1 MPVGI
6 LVKQVNNVNNTTT
19 PICVVNR
26 NFEIPETNDVLE
38 NIKLLLNY
46 IKNRRKRELNFVR
59 ADG

>member
-1 MPVGI
+1 
-6 LVKQVNNVNNTTT
+6 VKQVNNVNNTTT